1 MIESIVTAIGTVG
14 YPIVCSLICMYY
26 IAKKDKDWQNTVNK
40 LSSSI
45 SGNTA
50 VINRLIDELDA
61 KEVITDES
69 KSS

>member
-1 MIESIVTAIGTVG
+1 MIDSIVTAIGTVG

-26 IAKKDKDWQNTVNK
+26 IARKDQDWQNAVDK

-45 SGNTA
+45 SGNTQ
-50 VINRLIDELDA
+50 VINRLIDELNAREMID
-61 KEVITDES
+61 DES